1 MHLFVIHLRLC
12 SHSSIHISFHTF
24 HKVVWILRLTCKP
37 WVVWIFTDLRRRLH
51 LTQGRAGSILDA
63 LRVIIKVYWA
73 RRINLVFF
81 VIRLLWLLF
90 LLLQFVYFIIWII
103 GWVAWLPLMS
113 HTAVQCT
120 LAFLWAG
127 ARCSQN
133 VPWLT
138 IRGHHCWLL
147 TSGHTPFLGCLKLLL
162 RFERMLKLHI

>member
-1 MHLFVIHLRLC
+1 MHLFVSHLRLC
-12 SHSSIHISFHTF
+12 STSSIHISFYTF
-24 HKVVWILRLTCKP
+24 HKVVWILWLTCKP
-37 WVVWIFTDLRRRLH
+37 WVVRIFTNLGRRLQ

-63 LRVIIKVYWA
+63 LRVVIEVYWA

-81 VIRLLWLLF
+81 VIRLF

-103 GWVAWLPLMS
+103 GWVTWLPLMS
-113 HTAVQCT
+113 HTAVQST
-120 LAFLWAG
+120 LALLWAR
-127 ARCSQN
+127 ARSSQN

-147 TSGHTPFLGCLKLLL
+147 TSGHSPFFDCLKLLL